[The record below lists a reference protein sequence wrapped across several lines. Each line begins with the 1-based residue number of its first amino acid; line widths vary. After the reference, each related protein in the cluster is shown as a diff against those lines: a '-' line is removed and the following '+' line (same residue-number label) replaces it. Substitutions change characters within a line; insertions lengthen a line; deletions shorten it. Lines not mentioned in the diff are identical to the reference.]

1 RRLHAHVRP
10 RVQPE
15 RGRRRHDPRPVR
27 GRDQVVRGHPAP
39 EHAPRRDPLGRPRA
53 ERRPGPPPGA
63 DQPAARVPGVQRER
77 DAERVMSD
85 IEAITYDDVQAVTP
99 VASGN
104 IWSEPVAAF
113 FANVAGNIQVVTARK
128 SNVTLTINAGVV
140 YTLAILSVLSG

>member
-1 RRLHAHVRP
+1 
-10 RVQPE
+10 
-15 RGRRRHDPRPVR
+15 
-27 GRDQVVRGHPAP
+27 
-39 EHAPRRDPLGRPRA
+39 
-53 ERRPGPPPGA
+53 
-63 DQPAARVPGVQRER
+63 
-77 DAERVMSD
+77 MSD

-140 YTLAILSVLSG
+140 YTLAILSVLSGGTTATGIFALTKPPYRGTK